1 MQIKQL
7 NVTHNAEEDRLLLRI
22 STTEEQ
28 EYCLW
33 LTRTMVS
40 KLWPCLNRCIRDLD
54 TRRAGAS
61 DKPAAVQ
68 QVYGAFERD
77 KNLQSLNLQQ
87 QYEPPKTQPLGD
99 KPLLITSI
107 DIASDGANTITLR
120 WIERL
125 TGVSTQRSFEMTLQ
139 PNMYHGLTT
148 LLDKGMDA
156 ARWRDVSALTTDVDP
171 APALSE
177 QPPQYLN

>member
-7 NVTHNAEEDRLLLRI
+7 NVTHNAEEDRLLLRV

-33 LTRTMVS
+33 LTRMMVS
-40 KLWPCLNRCIRDLD
+40 KLWPALNNCVRDLD

-68 QVYGAFERD
+68 QAYEAFERD
-77 KNLQSLNLQQ
+77 KNLQAINLQQ
-87 QYEPPKTQPLGD
+87 QYQAPKTQPLGD

-107 DIASDGANTITLR
+107 DIATDGANTITLR
-120 WIERL
+120 WIEQL
-125 TGVSTQRSFEMTLQ
+125 TGVSTHRSFEMTLQ

-148 LLDKGMDA
+148 LLDKGVDA
-156 ARWRDVSALTTDVDP
+156 ARWRDVSALASDVHP
-171 APALSE
+171 IPALPE
-177 QPPQYLN
+177 QPPRYLN